1 MNETPDRRER
11 PRTPGNFK
19 NAEDAT
25 YKILREHERGKMEFR
40 IEKINSKYV
49 IFDQDGAAYGSYDN
63 KADVE
68 VAI

>member
-1 MNETPDRRER
+1 
-11 PRTPGNFK
+11 
-19 NAEDAT
+19 
-25 YKILREHERGKMEFR
+25 MEFR

-68 VAI
+68 VAIEGWIKYYQEDTNVAD